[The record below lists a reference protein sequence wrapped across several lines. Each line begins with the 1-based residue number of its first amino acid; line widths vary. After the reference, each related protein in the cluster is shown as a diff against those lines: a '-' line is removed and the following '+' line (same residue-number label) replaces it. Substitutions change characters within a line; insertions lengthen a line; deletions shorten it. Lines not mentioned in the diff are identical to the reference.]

1 MDMQSL
7 LKTAVDKK
15 ASDLHILPGM
25 PPLMRIDGDLIS
37 ENGTPALTPEQAKS
51 LVSSVMTPEQL
62 ALLEKKLVI
71 EMPLSIPNVGNFRV
85 SVFHQLRGLAGVFR
99 VIAEKVP
106 SFEEL
111 QLPQVLKSLLH
122 LPHGLILVTGPTG
135 SGKTTT
141 LAALIDTI
149 NMLRACH
156 IITIEDPIEYIHS
169 NKKSAISQLQIG
181 RDTPD
186 VATALRSC
194 LRQDP
199 NVVMLGEMRDLE
211 TVNLA
216 LTAAETGH
224 LMLATLHASTA
235 PLAISR
241 LIDMFPN
248 EEKNRVRNLLSESL
262 QAVVCQTLVKKIA
275 GGRAAAFEIL
285 LANEAIRNMIRV
297 DKIAQMETTLQ
308 TSGDIGMCT
317 MEQYLNELASKRII
331 TTVVARS
338 VSAGRA
344 PFKADIKRNTD

>member
-7 LKTAVDKK
+7 LKAAVDKK

-25 PPLMRIDGDLIS
+25 PPLMRIDGDLTF
-37 ENGTPALTPEQAKS
+37 EDGALALTPEQSKS
-51 LVSSVMTPEQL
+51 LVASIMTPEQM
-62 ALLEKKLVI
+62 ALLTEKLVI
-71 EMPLSIPNVGNFRV
+71 EMPLSIPHVGNFRV

-99 VIAEKVP
+99 VIPEKIP

-135 SGKTTT
+135 SGKTTS
-141 LAALIDTI
+141 LAALIDAI
-149 NMLRACH
+149 NILRACH
-156 IITIEDPIEYIHS
+156 IITIEDPIEYIHT

-186 VATALRSC
+186 IATALRSS

-199 NVVMLGEMRDLE
+199 NVVMIGEMRDLE

-224 LMLATLHASTA
+224 LMFATLHASTA
-235 PLAISR
+235 PLAVSR

-248 EEKNRVRNLLSESL
+248 EEKKSR
-262 QAVVCQTLVKKIA
+262 KK
-275 GGRAAAFEIL
+275 F
-285 LANEAIRNMIRV
+285 
-297 DKIAQMETTLQ
+297 
-308 TSGDIGMCT
+308 
-317 MEQYLNELASKRII
+317 II
-331 TTVVARS
+331 
-338 VSAGRA
+338 
-344 PFKADIKRNTD
+344 

>member
-7 LKTAVDKK
+7 LKAAVDKK

-25 PPLMRIDGDLIS
+25 PPLMRIDGDLTF
-37 ENGTPALTPEQAKS
+37 EDGALALTPEQSKS
-51 LVSSVMTPEQL
+51 LVASIMTPEQM
-62 ALLEKKLVI
+62 ALLTEKLVI
-71 EMPLSIPNVGNFRV
+71 EMPLSIPHVGNFRV

-99 VIAEKVP
+99 VIPEKIP

-135 SGKTTT
+135 SGKTTS
-141 LAALIDTI
+141 LAALIDAI
-149 NMLRACH
+149 NILRACH
-156 IITIEDPIEYIHS
+156 IITIEDPIEYIHT

-186 VATALRSC
+186 IATALRSS

-199 NVVMLGEMRDLE
+199 NVVMIGEMRDLE

-224 LMLATLHASTA
+224 LMFATLHASTA
-235 PLAISR
+235 PLAVSR

-248 EEKNRVRNLLSESL
+248 EEKNRVRNLLSECL

-275 GGRAAAFEIL
+275 GGRTAAFEIL
-285 LANEAIRNMIRV
+285 LANDAIRNMIRV

-317 MEQYLNELASKRII
+317 MEQYLNELASKHVI
-331 TTVVARS
+331 TSVVARS
-338 VSAGRA
+338 VSTGRA
-344 PFKADIKRNTD
+344 PFKADFKKNGD